1 MELKREPQDLASG
14 LERRLGVWAAI
25 GVVIGVTI
33 GSGIFRNPSVIATR
47 VPDPALMLLV
57 WVIGGV
63 ITLCGALSIAELAG
77 ALPQTG
83 GLYAYLRE
91 GWGRP
96 VAFLFGWAQLVLIRA
111 SALGAIATVFGAY
124 CLRSFGYDPAL
135 YPQLSNYLAAGCI
148 IFAAAVNVV
157 GVRLGAAI
165 VGLSTI
171 AKYGALA
178 LLVMIAFAIG
188 HGHGGTFAHFA
199 PGSGGSVD
207 WGLFGLALISVLWA
221 YDGFA
226 DLSFASGEI
235 KNPQRNLPRALIGG
249 TLAIIAIYLLANAA
263 YLYIIPIDQM
273 GNSPLIA
280 ADTMLALVGQAGVT
294 IVSVVVMI
302 STFGSVNGS
311 LVTNPRI
318 FFAMADD
325 KMLFAPI
332 AWVHPRF
339 KTPYMAILL
348 AAALG
353 VLFVLTRT
361 FEQLTDTFVL
371 AMWPFYGLGVAS
383 IYRLRRR
390 RPDLARPYRVIGY
403 PVVPAIFLAGVVYL
417 LGNALVTNT
426 FWTSVVFAIV
436 LAGLPV
442 YWLFFRHSGDDA
454 SKQRP
459 NEKHQ

>member
-1 MELKREPQDLASG
+1 MAMESEGRVQPAGG

-33 GSGIFRNPSVIATR
+33 GSGIFRNPAVIATR

-57 WVIGGV
+57 WVRRGA

-96 VAFLFGWAQLVLIRA
+96 AAFLFGWAQLTLIRA

-148 IFAAAVNVV
+148 IFAAVVNVV
-157 GVRLGAAI
+157 GIRLGAAI

-178 LLVMIAFAIG
+178 LLVVIAFAIG
-188 HGHGGTFAHFA
+188 HAHGGSFAHFT
-199 PGSGGSVD
+199 PGTGGSVD
-207 WGLFGLALISVLWA
+207 IGHFGLALISVLWA

-235 KNPQRNLPRALIGG
+235 KDPQRNLPRALIGG

-263 YLYIIPIDQM
+263 YLYVIPM
-273 GNSPLIA
+273 ERFSSSPLIA
-280 ADTMLALVGQAGVT
+280 ADAMLALVGQAGVA
-294 IVSVVVMI
+294 IVSIVVMI

-339 KTPYMAILL
+339 KTPYMAIIL

-353 VLFVLTRT
+353 VIFVLTRT

-383 IYRLRRR
+383 IYRLRRT
-390 RPDLARPYRVIGY
+390 RPDLPRPYRVLGY
-403 PVVPAIFLAGVVYL
+403 PVVPAIFLAGVIYL
-417 LGNALVTNT
+417 LGNALVTDT
-426 FWTSVVFAIV
+426 FWTAVVFGIV

-442 YWLFFRHSGDDA
+442 YWLFFRHTG
-454 SKQRP
+454 KQ
-459 NEKHQ
+459 HA

>member
-1 MELKREPQDLASG
+1 MAMESEGRVQPAGG

-33 GSGIFRNPSVIATR
+33 GSGIFRNPAVIATR

-57 WVIGGV
+57 WVLGGA

-96 VAFLFGWAQLVLIRA
+96 AAFLFGWAQLTLIRA

-148 IFAAAVNVV
+148 IFAAVVNVV
-157 GVRLGAAI
+157 GIRLGAAI

-178 LLVMIAFAIG
+178 LLVVIAFAIG
-188 HGHGGTFAHFA
+188 HAHGGSFAHFT
-199 PGSGGSVD
+199 PGTGGSVD
-207 WGLFGLALISVLWA
+207 IGHFGLALISVLWA

-235 KNPQRNLPRALIGG
+235 KDPQRNLPRALIGG

-263 YLYIIPIDQM
+263 YLYVIPM
-273 GNSPLIA
+273 ESFSSSPLIA
-280 ADTMLALVGQAGVT
+280 ADAMLALVGQAGVA
-294 IVSVVVMI
+294 IVSIVVMI

-339 KTPYMAILL
+339 KTPYMAIIL

-353 VLFVLTRT
+353 VIFVLTRT

-383 IYRLRRR
+383 IYRLRRT
-390 RPDLARPYRVIGY
+390 RPDLPRPYRVLGY
-403 PVVPAIFLAGVVYL
+403 PVVPAIFLAGVIYL
-417 LGNALVTNT
+417 LGNALVTDT
-426 FWTSVVFAIV
+426 FWTAVVFGIV

-442 YWLFFRHSGDDA
+442 YWLFFRHTG
-454 SKQRP
+454 KQ
-459 NEKHQ
+459 HA